1 MILDNARY
9 TQEHEWVI
17 IEDDI
22 ATIGIT
28 TYAVEELGDVV
39 FVELP
44 NADVEL
50 SQSDE
55 FGSIESVKTV
65 SSLFMPISGLV
76 LESNTLLTNN
86 PEMVNEYP
94 YSDGWLIKVK
104 PENLTEFDDLMTSEE
119 YESYLASL

>member
-65 SSLFMPISGLV
+65 SSLFMPISGVV

-86 PEMVNEYP
+86 PEMVNESP